1 MAGVGARILR
11 VGSRGH
17 KWKFREGVISLLINR
32 GPGAGSR
39 GVITIVYYAGIWGG
53 GVPERDG
60 FAGTWLGAGAR
71 LRWATMQN
79 GLL

>member
-39 GVITIVYYAGIWGG
+39 GVITIVYYAGI
-53 GVPERDG
+53 
-60 FAGTWLGAGAR
+60 
-71 LRWATMQN
+71 
-79 GLL
+79 